1 LEDLSNIIVTADTP
15 NLLSAEDWEE
25 ITQNVRNIIKD
36 IHLVETKEMVE
47 KMYNKKVG
55 DNLHILVNLS
65 PIGDKLRN
73 RYRQV
78 LNLM

>member
-1 LEDLSNIIVTADTP
+1 MEDLSNIIVTADTP

>member
-1 LEDLSNIIVTADTP
+1 MEDLSNIIVTADTP
-15 NLLSAEDWEE
+15 NLLNAEDWEE

-78 LNLM
+78 LNFM

>member
-15 NLLSAEDWEE
+15 NLLNAEDWEE

-78 LNLM
+78 LNFM